1 MITLVLEAST
11 YAGSAAVIDGA
22 RILAERAVAMRGREH
37 EALMPSVA
45 EVLADAGVG
54 PRAIERV
61 VCGAGPGS
69 FTSLRIAGAIAKGIS
84 LAAVCPLVP
93 PLASHGALAMT
104 QDELREWGRKFG
116 RSAHAPLVVTIS
128 GELGAGKTTL
138 VQAICAGYGVKED
151 VTSPTYALV
160 HEYDAPRSAVHHLDL
175 YRLDSPSQLDA
186 LAWDEIVSARA
197 LVLVEWPERAGDRL
211 PGSRVTLSLQHLPD
225 DPDRRLLYAGHA

>member
-37 EALMPSVA
+37 EALMPAVA

-69 FTSLRIAGAIAKGIS
+69 FTSLRIAGAIAKGIA

-93 PLASHGALAMT
+93 VSSLALVVASREPFVPGRYLAAIDALRGEHYVALFEVGET
-104 QDELREWGRKFG
+104 GDVSALGPELRLPSGDVLERAAAHDAVAVGPGREGAAHVDPRASAAARLGDLLERSEAADLARWEPAYGRLAEAQVKWEAAHG
-116 RSAHAPLVVTIS
+116 RSL
-128 GELGAGKTTL
+128 E
-138 VQAICAGYGVKED
+138 
-151 VTSPTYALV
+151 
-160 HEYDAPRSAVHHLDL
+160 AV
-175 YRLDSPSQLDA
+175 
-186 LAWDEIVSARA
+186 
-197 LVLVEWPERAGDRL
+197 
-211 PGSRVTLSLQHLPD
+211 
-225 DPDRRLLYAGHA
+225 